1 MATLLSS
8 LETQA
13 RRHLLE
19 PTAGFWSSTELIDLM
34 NQGIKDLWGAAIDLH
49 QEHWFTNDATNV
61 SLAASTATLTGVPTD
76 VFRVLLIEPRDVSA
90 GVTGRNIHFV
100 SKDYNSKEFIAARS
114 ISAQDAMTSE
124 GGVIYYA
131 VTQAGAPV
139 GAPTIY
145 AAPQL
150 IAALNLRLVYIPIQ
164 AAVAS
169 SGNNPIPGES
179 DNALIAWTVAYARAK
194 EREDR
199 SPDPNWLAVYGT
211 EKQNILTRL
220 TPRDESEPEY
230 VDGMFEGFYL

>member
-1 MATLLSS
+1 MATLLSA

-19 PTAGFWSSTELIDLM
+19 TTAAFWTSSELIDIC
-34 NQGIKDLWGAAIDLH
+34 NQGIRDLWGAAIDLH

-61 SLAASTATLTGVPTD
+61 SMAANTATLTGVPTD
-76 VFRVLLIEPRDVSA
+76 VFRVLLIEPRDITA
-90 GVTGRNIHFV
+90 GVVGRQTYFI
-100 SKDYNSKEFIAARS
+100 SKDYNSREFISARS
-114 ISAQDAMTSE
+114 MSALEANANN
-124 GGVIYYA
+124 GGIIYYS

-145 AAPQL
+145 VAPQL
-150 IAALNLRLVYIPIQ
+150 TSALNLRLVYVPIQ
-164 AAVAS
+164 AAVAA

-179 DNALIAWTVAYARAK
+179 DNALIAWIVAYARAK

-220 TPRDESEPEY
+220 TPRDESEPEI
-230 VDGMFEGFYL
+230 VEGMFEGFYS